1 MTNATPVIVVGGNPL
16 NPMPVTAGAL
26 EVIAVA
32 ASATNEPLQFG
43 GAGGAGDLLNSL
55 TIVPSNTSPGAVS
68 YKDGSGGASIT
79 IFVGGANSVNT
90 LHSWTV
96 TVGGRAATGPWYVT
110 TGAGVTVT
118 ASGEARS
125 V

>member
-26 EVIAVA
+26 EVITVP
-32 ASATNEPLQFG
+32 ASSTNEPLQFG
-43 GAGGAGDLLNSL
+43 GAGGPGNVLYSL
-55 TIVPSNTSPGAVS
+55 TLVPSTTSPGAVS
-68 YKDGSGGASIT
+68 FKDGTGGASTT

-110 TGAGVTVT
+110 TGAGITVT